1 MATAG
6 GPDII
11 EDGLVLALDAA
22 NTKSYPGSGTT
33 WYDLSGNGLN
43 GSFVNSITYSNDFNG
58 TLLFDGVNER
68 VNVTASSLIQNLT
81 TNFTFQ
87 AYVRFN
93 TSGGQYGIFTKG
105 STFTDGWTV
114 YVRQGPQFSLIGY
127 NESNVS
133 SGLLASTPS
142 GGISTNTW
150 YQITYTY
157 DNSIVRSYINGIQS
171 STESYSETF
180 DNTGTSPYIGLGSSL
195 GSPKYW
201 PGNISSVSL
210 YNRALTAS
218 EVLQNYNATKG
229 RFGL

>member
-1 MATAG
+1 MGLAYG
-6 GPDII
+6 GAIVR
-11 EDGLVLALDAA
+11 DGLVLALDAA
-22 NTKSYPGSGTT
+22 DRNSYPGTGTT
-33 WYDLSGNGLN
+33 WYDLSGNNLN
-43 GSFVNSITYSNDFNG
+43 GTLVNTPTYSSDFNG

-87 AYVRFN
+87 AFVRFN

-114 YVRQGPQFSLIGY
+114 YVRQGPQFALIGH

-133 SGLLASTPS
+133 SGLLAPTPS

-157 DNSIVRSYINGIQS
+157 DNTVVRSYIDGVQS

-180 DNTGTSPYIGLGSSL
+180 DSIGTSPYIGWGPSV
-195 GSPKYW
+195 GTPKYW
-201 PGNISSVSL
+201 PGNISNTTL

-218 EVLQNYNATKG
+218 EVLQNYNATKS